1 MLIICAD
8 AVMALLLSNLF
19 KRGDRRLNNCAPV
32 IWIWVRHRPD
42 TSGGVF
48 TCSSEGAIIPNS
60 IHSSMISIWVAI
72 VVHAAKE

>member
-8 AVMALLLSNLF
+8 AVTVTMALLLLSDLF
-19 KRGDRRLNNCAPV
+19 KRGDRRFCARV

-48 TCSSEGAIIPNS
+48 TCSSEGAIIP
-60 IHSSMISIWVAI
+60 
-72 VVHAAKE
+72 E